1 MNDLRA
7 VYIIWYRDLLRFW
20 RDRTR
25 LITSFIMPFL
35 FLVVFGTG
43 IASSMM
49 GGFGDEGFDYIQFM
63 YPGIIGMVVLFN
75 SIMMG
80 VSIVWDREF
89 GFLKEVLVAP
99 VNRTSVAIGKAL
111 GGATIATIQGM
122 VMLIFIPFAN
132 VSPSLIDVLLLI
144 ILMFIM
150 ALSLNMMGLLIAS
163 RIKTM
168 EAFQL
173 VAQLLLF
180 PLLFLSPAMF
190 PPQALPAWLGSAVKV
205 NPVSYGID
213 SMRQVILGSQES
225 AMFGIHLFG
234 YRMPIILDVV
244 VIALFGLVMG
254 GLAGRS
260 FQNQE

>member
-1 MNDLRA
+1 
-7 VYIIWYRDLLRFW
+7 
-20 RDRTR
+20 
-25 LITSFIMPFL
+25 
-35 FLVVFGTG
+35 
-43 IASSMM
+43 
-49 GGFGDEGFDYIQFM
+49 
-63 YPGIIGMVVLFN
+63 
-75 SIMMG
+75 
-80 VSIVWDREF
+80 
-89 GFLKEVLVAP
+89 
-99 VNRTSVAIGKAL
+99 
-111 GGATIATIQGM
+111 
-122 VMLIFIPFAN
+122 
-132 VSPSLIDVLLLI
+132 
-144 ILMFIM
+144 
-150 ALSLNMMGLLIAS
+150 
-163 RIKTM
+163 M

-254 GLAGRS
+254 VLAVRS